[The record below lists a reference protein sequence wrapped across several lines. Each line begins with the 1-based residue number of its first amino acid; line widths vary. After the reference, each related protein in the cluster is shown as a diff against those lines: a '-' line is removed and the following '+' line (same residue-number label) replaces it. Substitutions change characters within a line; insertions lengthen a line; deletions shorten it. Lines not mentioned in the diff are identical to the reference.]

1 MSKPN
6 SRWRKGAERYSSKTT
21 VERTTLGKD
30 RRRETNSLTEA
41 KACEQARESLGWFKG
56 ARVVR
61 KQVKTETTIG
71 ET

>member
-41 KACEQARESLGWFKG
+41 KACEQAKERSGWKNG
-56 ARVVR
+56 ARIR
-61 KQVKTETTIG
+61 GK
-71 ET
+71 